1 MAVGMAGSRDESPQ
15 TVDVIVV
22 GAGTMGAMT
31 LWQLAR
37 RGISCVAIE
46 QFGIAHDRG
55 AAGGD
60 TRFFRAIYKEGPG
73 YMPLLG
79 RALELWRELEA
90 ETGSTLFTRTGAL
103 YLDDGV
109 RETIDGLAATAAASG
124 VPHEMLDTA
133 EIRARF
139 PQHLVTDGQRGL
151 LDPGA
156 GFLRAD
162 RSIASAL
169 MRAQEL
175 GASVVLGERVLDIA
189 SGGGGV
195 TVQTDRAK
203 YRAKG
208 VVLTPGPWDALLPER
223 LQRRIDIAKVL
234 LTWYL
239 PEDPSQYVTGKYV
252 SVVREGGRFFGIPSN
267 DGETIKFGETSL
279 LESHIDPDNLD
290 RRVNPEDVAPTD
302 AAVARYLPGVIPNA
316 TRATI
321 HHEAFTDDHSP
332 FIGVLDDPRVVVGC
346 GFSGHGFKLA
356 PTFGEILADLAVDG
370 ETRHDIAFLSPRRP

>member
-1 MAVGMAGSRDESPQ
+1 MAVEMAGSRDESPQ

-37 RGISCVAIE
+37 RGISCAAIE

-60 TRFFRAIYKEGPG
+60 TRFFRSIYKEGPG
-73 YMPLLG
+73 YMPLLR
-79 RALELWRELEA
+79 RALELWRELEG
-90 ETGSTLFTRTGAL
+90 ETGSTLYTRTSAL

-109 RETIDGLAATAAASG
+109 RETVDDLATIADASG
-124 VPHEMLDTA
+124 VPYEMLDTA

-139 PQHLVTDGQRGL
+139 PQHRVTVGQRGL

-162 RSIASAL
+162 RSIAAAL
-169 MRAQEL
+169 MRAQGL
-175 GASVVLGERVLDIA
+175 GASLILGQRVLDIA
-189 SGGGGV
+189 SDDDGV
-195 TVQTDRAK
+195 TVQTDLAI
-203 YRAKG
+203 YRAKRI
-208 VVLTPGPWDALLPER
+208 VLTPGPWDALLPEQ

-239 PEDPSQYVTGKYV
+239 PKDPALYITGEYV
-252 SVVREGGRFFGIPSN
+252 SVVREAGRFFGIPSS

-279 LESHIDPDNLD
+279 LESHVDPDNLD
-290 RRVNPEDVAPTD
+290 RRVKPADVVATD
-302 AAVARYLPGVIPNA
+302 AAVARYLPGVIPHA

-321 HHEAFTDDHSP
+321 HHEAFTDDHHP
-332 FIGVLDDPRVVVGC
+332 FVGVLDDSRIVIGC

-356 PTFGEILADLAVDG
+356 PAFGEILADLAVDG
-370 ETRHDIAFLSPRRP
+370 KTRHDIAFLSPRRP

>member
-1 MAVGMAGSRDESPQ
+1 MADSPGESGHRF
-15 TVDVIVV
+15 DVIVV

-37 RGISCVAIE
+37 RGISCAAVE

-60 TRFFRAIYKEGPG
+60 TRFFRSIYKEGPG
-73 YMPLLG
+73 YMPLLA
-79 RALELWRELEA
+79 RALELWRELEG
-90 ETGSTLFTRTGAL
+90 ETGSTLYTRTGAL

-109 RETIDGLAATAAASG
+109 RESIDDLAAIAAASG
-124 VPHEMLDTA
+124 VPHEMLGTA

-139 PQHLVTDGQRGL
+139 PQHLVADGQRGL

-175 GASVVLGERVLDIA
+175 GADVLLGQRVLDIA
-189 SGGGGV
+189 SEDDCA
-195 TVQTDRAK
+195 TVQTDQGV
-203 YRAKG
+203 YRAKR
-208 VVLTPGPWDALLPER
+208 VVLTPGPWDVLLPEQ
-223 LQRRIDIAKVL
+223 LKRRIDIAKVL

-239 PEDPSQYVTGKYV
+239 PKDPSEYVTGKYV
-252 SVVREGGRFFGIPSN
+252 SVVREAGRFFGIPSN

-290 RRVNPEDVAPTD
+290 RRVNPDDVAATD
-302 AAVARYLPGVIPNA
+302 AAVARYLPGVIPHA

-321 HHEAFTDDHSP
+321 HHEAFTDDHDP
-332 FIGVLDDPRVVVGC
+332 FVGALDDSRIVVGC

-356 PTFGEILADLAVDG
+356 PAFGEILADLAVGG
-370 ETRHDIAFLSPRRP
+370 ETSHDIEFLSPRRA